1 MPIFRKIE
9 EIPYN
14 FLRESIIN
22 TNKEF
27 KKCYM
32 DSEGGC
38 AITFS
43 GEMSEEEICEVLRY
57 FDPYALS
64 IKMFEDFEYKNG
76 DTIIFT
82 PEGIDYREVN

>member
-1 MPIFRKIE
+1 MPIFKKIE

-14 FLRESIIN
+14 FLRETIN
-22 TNKEF
+22 NIDKEF

-43 GEMSEEEICEVLRY
+43 REMSEEEICEVLRY
-57 FDPYALS
+57 FNPYAIS
-64 IKMFEDFEYKNG
+64 VEIFENYDYKNG